1 MLQNRFPPLS
11 EMTKASVPLCHHGK
25 PSTYACKHMYTH
37 QHHNI
42 LVLWMPV
49 EFGNYTVGLKTKYH
63 HPRNCHDDLPS
74 QSSHSPLSVIAFT
87 LVLSQCY
94 STCPSFSSPACLPL
108 LGSSVQLSSPVCAQ
122 LPLITNQPTRHID
135 SPLGSLSAR
144 SSHVI
149 RIRLSS
155 AFRTDSPV
163 TDPACP
169 WPACSVSVLVI
180 SPAFCPP
187 TMESAWTLPVCL
199 IYNVLNKGHNR
210 LSACLHCFG
219 CSPHLL
225 Q

>member
-49 EFGNYTVGLKTKYH
+49 EFGNYTVGLKTKNH

-108 LGSSVQLSSPVCAQ
+108 YSSAQLPSPVCAQ
-122 LPLITNQPTRHID
+122 LPLINNQPCI
-135 SPLGSLSAR
+135 SL
-144 SSHVI
+144 
-149 RIRLSS
+149 LSS
-155 AFRTDSPV
+155 LHARLFYVVSTSISSVFQTDSLL
-163 TDPACP
+163 
-169 WPACSVSVLVI
+169 S
-180 SPAFCPP
+180 
-187 TMESAWTLPVCL
+187 TLPVPDL
-199 IYNVLNKGHNR
+199 PA
-210 LSACLHCFG
+210 LSL
-219 CSPHLL
+219 SW
-225 Q
+225 